1 MTRHVVLLTY
11 GEPPAAAFGPQ
22 LAYSWRILW
31 GLTRRVAPIPPVV
44 LPLVALARARF
55 RVGLWR
61 AHGYASPI
69 EAITAEQAA
78 ALGDALERGADGR
91 WEVHVAYE
99 FRRPL
104 LEETLSGLPAG
115 DPVAILPLYVAES
128 EFTHDMARRF
138 VAARPAGA
146 PGPHDVRVAG
156 ALDPEV
162 LGELSAR
169 HILRALAGRGR
180 DPGPDWALV
189 LAAHG
194 TLLEPPRPMNTGRLP
209 TEAVADAIARRLA
222 GRFGAIRRGWLN
234 HTVGGAWTQPAADAA
249 VRALVAEGYR
259 RLVYFPYGFLA
270 DNAESELEGR
280 MLLAAQP
287 GLDAVEHLPCLNGSA
302 ALAEALAETARHA
315 LDAADARTAAA
326 RSG

>member
-31 GLTRRVAPIPPVV
+31 GLTRRVAPIPRVV
-44 LPLVALARARF
+44 LPLVAVARARF

-69 EAITAEQAA
+69 EAITADQAGT
-78 ALGDALERGADGR
+78 LGDALERGGDGP
-91 WEVHVAYE
+91 WKVHVAYE
-99 FRRPL
+99 FRHPL
-104 LEETLSGLPAG
+104 LEETLAALPPG
-115 DPVAILPLYVAES
+115 DPVALLPLYVAES

-138 VAARPAGA
+138 VAGRPAGA
-146 PGPHDVRVAG
+146 PGPRDVRVAG
-156 ALDPEV
+156 GLDPEV

-169 HILRALAGRGR
+169 HIVGALEGRGMT
-180 DPGPDWALV
+180 PGPDWALV

-194 TLLEPPRPMNTGRLP
+194 TLLEPPRPMNTGRQA

-222 GRFGAIRRGWLN
+222 GRFGAIRCGWLN
-234 HTVGGAWTQPAADAA
+234 HTVGGAWTEPAADAA

-280 MLLAAQP
+280 MLLAAQR
-287 GLDAVEHLPCLNGSA
+287 GLDAVEHLPCLNRSAGLAA
-302 ALAEALAETARHA
+302 ALADATRRTLEAGGVP
-315 LDAADARTAAA
+315 TAAA
-326 RSG
+326 RTG